1 MTLSAQEA
9 VTITNKGIQLTL
21 AAGWNE
27 SLYAEWA
34 PYEEASTYHVYVKGG
49 QYADYTRIDRQLVR
63 SYGTYNRADALG
75 LRAASDYAIK
85 VVPVV
90 NGAEDEAK
98 ASTATGI
105 TVRNYHREGYAHD
118 HAEAGIGAYHDDGT
132 LKEGARIL
140 YIDDDDALRRLVARA
155 LARRGWAVTG
165 AASGA
170 EGVALAAE
178 GGFDLVAV
186 DHYMPGMDGLETLT
200 AINALREPP
209 PVVYVTGSDEGR
221 IAVAALKAGAADY
234 VVKAVGE
241 DFFDLL
247 AASFEQV
254 LDRTRLERAKA
265 AAEAELRASNARLE
279 AMLSEV
285 NHRVANSLQLVSAMI
300 GLQKGVMT
308 DERAREALEDTQRR
322 IRAIAQVHRRLYT
335 ANDVEQVDLRDYLG
349 ALIEELGES
358 WSSDAMPRT
367 LTLMAEPIRV
377 KTDRAVSI
385 GVIVTELVTN
395 ACKYAYPDGAGEVRI
410 RVAREDAQCLLV
422 VEDDGCGMAADEA
435 PKGTG
440 LGTKLIRAMAQSLQ
454 TAVEYDP
461 AHRGVRAMLR
471 VPV

>member
-1 MTLSAQEA
+1 M
-9 VTITNKGIQLTL
+9 
-21 AAGWNE
+21 
-27 SLYAEWA
+27 
-34 PYEEASTYHVYVKGG
+34 
-49 QYADYTRIDRQLVR
+49 
-63 SYGTYNRADALG
+63 
-75 LRAASDYAIK
+75 
-85 VVPVV
+85 
-90 NGAEDEAK
+90 
-98 ASTATGI
+98 
-105 TVRNYHREGYAHD
+105 
-118 HAEAGIGAYHDDGT
+118 
-132 LKEGARIL
+132 EGARIL

-155 LARRGWAVTG
+155 LARRSWAVTG